1 MWRFLAPFRNREP
14 QLAVRRSRKG
24 LGKRPASCRPWLESL
39 EDRTVLDVGDSLGSA
54 LLTGLGPAAGT
65 YTMPSEF
72 MGDGRFKTLD
82 VDLYRFDAQAG
93 QALKATTSAPSG
105 TNNTA
110 DTILILF
117 DANGTYL
124 AENDNAYGTGNSPF
138 SRIDYQFTA
147 SGGYYI
153 GVSGAGNYY
162 YNPNLAGSG
171 TPAFSTGYYRLDLS
185 LSTPV
190 ADAAGD
196 TLATALDTG
205 FGPNPSSTP
214 STYSVPSA
222 QIGDGLYLTKD
233 VDFYKFT
240 ANAGALLTAST
251 ALPSTGGQSMY
262 TYLGLFDVHG
272 SLLATGYPYY
282 YSNTY
287 ASIQSYQFGS
297 DGTYYLAVAGNP
309 PYYYNPNVGGSA
321 YYAGSVGDYR
331 LDMSLYTP
339 PPDAAGD
346 TLATAQDTGL
356 NQASGTFTA
365 TAKIGDGTY
374 LNRDVDLYK
383 VQVNAGQAVSVTTAL
398 PSGGQA
404 LSTYVRLF
412 DASGHELTNSIPYTY
427 GYGSIP
433 GYEFNTAG
441 TYYIGVS
448 GYYNFY
454 YDPNVPPSFNNYSY
468 FQTGDYSI
476 NINLFS
482 PTPDPAGDTL
492 ATALATGL
500 GSGATTSYT
509 TNDYIGDGLYLNKDV
524 DLYKF
529 HAAAGQGLIANTTQP
544 ASGTTVTSILRL
556 FDATGHPLLSDAFSN
571 GRFNHFKYLFS
582 ADGDYYLGVSG
593 YPNYNYD
600 PNVGGSGSTYSYYY
614 YPPTGNYSLSLNLVT
629 PTFDSEGDTLATAV
643 STGLG
648 AADGSYSHAAKIGD
662 NWWEGK
668 DVDIYSFQATAGQ
681 FLNASTS
688 LPSGGSSM
696 ATIVRLFDAN
706 GNQLATAFPY
716 NYPTYSS
723 YASLQQYKFSASGTY
738 YVGISGYYNPYYNPK
753 VAGSGNN
760 AYSTGDYAL
769 TLSLVTPTPDNV
781 GDTIATALDT
791 GINGQVQA
799 TATFGMT
806 AKIGDGLYLSSDV
819 DMYKF
824 HGSAGQAISAATSL
838 PAGGQSMTTYLR
850 LFDSAGNQLATGYG
864 SPYYGNSYASLSKS
878 VLPADGD
885 YYIGVSGYPN
895 WYYNPNVGGS
905 YINYYGQLPSTGD
918 YHLDLS
924 LTTPP
929 PDVGDT
935 LATAQVTTLGPAA
948 GTYAVPNQHIGDGA
962 YGARDVDMYRI
973 QANAGQLLSITFG
986 LPAGGQAMN
995 GVVRLFDP
1003 DGNEVNFTYYYNS
1016 WYNGNGS
1023 VVVIQDLQLRKTGA
1037 YSIGISGAG
1046 NFFYNPTVAGS
1057 GWYAWSTGDYSLNL
1071 ALVDPPPPDSVGDTL
1086 ATALPTGLG
1095 TTSSTYT
1102 MPSTQIG
1109 DGTWRSL
1116 DVDMYQF
1123 TAPAGLKLT
1132 AITSAPAGS
1141 TNPMYTVLRLFD
1153 ASGHELQLSG
1163 SFLPSTNGG
1172 GYSEIDYVFATAGTY
1187 YIGVSGNYN
1196 AYYDPTVAGSDPY
1209 PYGASTGDY
1218 RLDMTLSVPVP
1229 DNVGDTL
1236 STALATGLGTNGKKS
1251 YNFGKATIGDGAYG
1265 ARDVDLYQFQAD
1277 AGQTFTAMASLPN
1290 GSSLTYGPELRLFDS
1305 SGNELANSYDY
1316 NQLEWQFDTPGIY
1329 YVGVSGPGN
1338 GGYDPNMAGSGQG
1351 AATGAYILDL
1361 NLIDPKVVQG
1371 HNVKPSVRGH
1381 GEIGQQNGQKPV
1393 GEQINSIDVNA
1404 WLDGNGNVH
1413 GRVIWNWSHN
1423 NGQGSPQQGSY
1434 PWYMQVTTLQ
1444 ISGNAAY
1451 IEATVVRSPKSPG
1464 DVGTHVGFWIYDN
1477 GSGHSATDFFV
1488 LPSASYYYW
1497 NFQPI
1502 KGNFTVRS

>member
-1 MWRFLAPFRNREP
+1 MWPFLASTKTRTRHSNSR
-14 QLAVRRSRKG
+14 AGRRTARKP
-24 LGKRPASCRPWLESL
+24 KACRPQLESL
-39 EDRTVLDVGDSLGSA
+39 EERTVLDVGDSLGSA
-54 LLTGLGPAAGT
+54 LLTGLGPAAGA

-82 VDLYRFDAQAG
+82 VDFYRFDAQAG

-117 DANGTYL
+117 DANGNSL
-124 AENDNAYGTGNSPF
+124 AENDNVYGTGNSPF

-147 SGGYYI
+147 SGSYYI
-153 GVSGAGNYY
+153 GVSGTGNYY

-171 TPAFSTGYYRLDLS
+171 EPAYSTGYYRLDLS
-185 LSTPV
+185 LGTPV

-196 TLATALDTG
+196 TLATALDTS
-205 FGPNPSSTP
+205 FGPNPGSTP
-214 STYSVPSA
+214 TTYSVPSA
-222 QIGDGLYLTKD
+222 QIGDGLYLGED

-240 ANAGALLTAST
+240 ANAGAVLNAST
-251 ALPSTGGQSMY
+251 SLPGTSGQSMY

-272 SLLATGYPYY
+272 SLLASGYPYY
-282 YSNTY
+282 YSSTY
-287 ASIQSYQFGS
+287 ASIQGYQFGS

-339 PPDAAGD
+339 APDAAGD

-356 NQASGTFTA
+356 NQANGTFTA
-365 TAKIGDGTY
+365 TAKIGDGAY

-383 VQVNAGQAVSVTTAL
+383 VQVNAGQAVSVATAL
-398 PSGGQA
+398 PTGGQA

-412 DASGHELTNSIPYTY
+412 DASGHELTNSIAYTY
-427 GYGSIP
+427 GYGGIA
-433 GYEFNTAG
+433 GYVFSAAG
-441 TYYIGVS
+441 TYYVGVS
-448 GYYNFY
+448 GYYNFN
-454 YDPNVPPSFNNYSY
+454 YDPNVPPSGFNNYSY
-468 FQTGDYSI
+468 FQTGDYTI
-476 NINLFS
+476 NVNLFS
-482 PTPDPAGDTL
+482 PTPDAPGDTL

-509 TNDYIGDGLYLNKDV
+509 ANDYIGDGLYLNKDV
-524 DLYKF
+524 DLYRF
-529 HAAAGQGLIANTTQP
+529 HATAGQGLIANTTQP
-544 ASGTTVTSILRL
+544 ASSPTVTPILRL
-556 FDATGHPLLSDAFSN
+556 FDSSGHPLATDAFSAN
-571 GRFNHFKYLFS
+571 GRFNHFKYIFS
-582 ADGDYYLGVSG
+582 ADGDYYIGVSE
-593 YPNYNYD
+593 YPNYSYD
-600 PNVGGSGSTYSYYY
+600 PNVGGSGTFYPYSYY
-614 YPPTGNYSLSLNLVT
+614 PATGYYSLALNLVT

-648 AADGSYSHAAKIGD
+648 ATDGSYNHTAKIGD

-668 DVDIYSFQATAGQ
+668 DVDVYSLQASAGQ
-681 FLNASTS
+681 FLNAGTS
-688 LPSGGSSM
+688 LPAGGASTS
-696 ATIVRLFDAN
+696 TIVRLFDAN
-706 GNQLATAFPY
+706 GNQLAVSFPY
-716 NYPTYSS
+716 NYPNYSS
-723 YASLQQYKFSASGTY
+723 YASLQGYKFSAGGTY

-760 AYSTGDYAL
+760 AYTSGDYSL

-781 GDTIATALDT
+781 GDTIGAALDT
-791 GINGQVQA
+791 GINGQNQT
-799 TATFGMT
+799 TASFGMT

-819 DMYKF
+819 DMYEF
-824 HGSAGQAISAATSL
+824 HGVAGQAISAVTSL
-838 PAGGQSMTTYLR
+838 PAGGQSMTTFLR
-850 LFDSAGNQLATGYG
+850 LFDSAGHQLAAGYAY
-864 SPYYGNSYASLSKS
+864 PYYSTYASIGKAI
-878 VLPADGD
+878 LPADGD

-895 WYYNPNVGGS
+895 WYYDPNVGGS
-905 YINYYGQLPSTGD
+905 YVNYYNSPPSTGD
-918 YHLDLS
+918 YHLDLT

-962 YGARDVDMYRI
+962 YGARDVDMYTV
-973 QANAGQLLSITFG
+973 QATAGQLLTVSFG

-1003 DGNEVNFTYYYNS
+1003 DGNEVNFTYSYNS

-1023 VVVIQDLQLRKTGA
+1023 IVVMQDLQLKKTGA
-1037 YSIGISGAG
+1037 YSIGISGGG
-1046 NFFYNPTVAGS
+1046 NYFYNPTSAGS
-1057 GWYAWSTGDYSLNL
+1057 GYYAWSTGDYSLNL
-1071 ALVDPPPPDSVGDTL
+1071 ALADPPPPDAVGDTL

-1095 TTSSTYT
+1095 TSSSTYT

-1123 TAPAGLKLT
+1123 TAPAGMKLT
-1132 AITSAPAGS
+1132 ALTSAPAGS
-1141 TNPMYTVLRLFD
+1141 TNPMYTLLRLFD
-1153 ASGHELQLSG
+1153 ANGHELQLAG
-1163 SFLPSTNGG
+1163 SFLPGSNGG
-1172 GYSEIDYVFATAGTY
+1172 GYSEVDYVFATQGTY
-1187 YIGVSGNYN
+1187 YLGVSGNYN

-1218 RLDMTLSVPVP
+1218 RLDMTLSVPVA

-1277 AGQTFTAMASLPN
+1277 AGQTFTAIASLPK
-1290 GSSLTYGPELRLFDS
+1290 GGALTYGPELRLFDS
-1305 SGNELANSYDY
+1305 SGNELTNSYDY
-1316 NQLEWQFDTPGIY
+1316 NQLEWQFDTPGVY
-1329 YVGVSGPGN
+1329 YLGVSGPGN
-1338 GGYDPNMAGSGQG
+1338 DYYDANMAGSGQG
-1351 AATGAYILDL
+1351 AATGAYTLNL

-1381 GEIGQQNGQKPV
+1381 GQIDQQNGQKPV

-1423 NGQGSPQQGSY
+1423 NGQGSPQQGNN
-1434 PWYMQVTTLQ
+1434 PWFMQVNTLQ

-1464 DVGTHVGFWIYDN
+1464 DVGTRVGFWIYDD
-1477 GSGHSATDFFV
+1477 GSGHTATDFFV
-1488 LPSASYYYW
+1488 LPSVSYYYF